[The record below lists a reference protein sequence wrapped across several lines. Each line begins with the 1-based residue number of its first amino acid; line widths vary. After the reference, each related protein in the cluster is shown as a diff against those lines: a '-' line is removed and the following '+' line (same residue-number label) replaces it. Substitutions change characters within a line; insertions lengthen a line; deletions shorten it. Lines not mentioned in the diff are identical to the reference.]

1 MPSDWHREGQCGT
14 QPPPPRCTL
23 QQQQTAV
30 GAASSEGTSSLNYT
44 TDALQQ
50 FPIISASTTETLAV
64 HIALD
69 VCWTSAETGRQ
80 SAKRLPLHAISSISD
95 LRGLF
100 RSLMCGAFPLDDP
113 AAIPDYLSSDTY
125 YKFSPAE
132 EYATF
137 PGDAIDTRFRLVAKV
152 GGWEMGVAERVLG
165 QSPDPERRLLVTVAE
180 FESEPMELSD
190 GTEVIV
196 TMVTYPTVSV
206 QKELLDGAV
215 QTLAAMAKTP
225 CGIQGRGSPPLP
237 PSSSAPPGSGLLEDD
252 ATSSATRAQL
262 QF

>member
-1 MPSDWHREGQCGT
+1 MEEISHYPALLLQKELHSPPCPKPCTRDHQAAVISTSSEPAASLTCHTDGLKDLPSSS
-14 QPPPPRCTL
+14 PPPAEP
-23 QQQQTAV
+23 
-30 GAASSEGTSSLNYT
+30 
-44 TDALQQ
+44 
-50 FPIISASTTETLAV
+50 LAV
-64 HIALD
+64 HMALD
-69 VCWTSAETGRQ
+69 VCWTSAETGRR
-80 SAKRLPLHAISSISD
+80 SSKRLPLHAISSIAD

-100 RSLMCGAFPLDDP
+100 RSLMCGAFSADDP
-113 AAIPDYLSSDTY
+113 AALPDYLISENY

-137 PGDAIDTRFRLVAKV
+137 PGDAIDTRFRLVATV

-165 QSPDPERRLLVTVAE
+165 ESPDPERRLLVTVAE

-206 QKELLDGAV
+206 QRDLLDGAV
-215 QTLAAMAKTP
+215 QTLAAMAKVP
-225 CGIQGRGSPPLP
+225 CGQGAVLP
-237 PSSSAPPGSGLLEDD
+237 PRRSSNLPGPLEDD